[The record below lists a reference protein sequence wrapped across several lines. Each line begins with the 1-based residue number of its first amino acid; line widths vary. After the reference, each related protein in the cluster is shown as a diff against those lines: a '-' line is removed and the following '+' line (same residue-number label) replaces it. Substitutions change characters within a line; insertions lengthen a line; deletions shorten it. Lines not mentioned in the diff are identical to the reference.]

1 MCIDQLLNFKNMK
14 HNLLFLLPFL
24 FFLASGCSED
34 SINGGLPNNAPEG
47 TFTGQF
53 TLIHVHAKTGIT
65 DTLTAALVLN
75 IEMTTG
81 FKITGDTSTL
91 HAGSYGSYEVSSN
104 GGSGQIEFLDKTY
117 PTSGTPVK
125 IHLDGIYDYIYDG
138 TNLQLA
144 AYSPLD
150 TVEYFYK
157 FTKTGN

>member
-1 MCIDQLLNFKNMK
+1 MK
-14 HNLLFLLPFL
+14 TKLLFLLPL
-24 FFLASGCSED
+24 LALIAACVSKPPVTPAAA
-34 SINGGLPNNAPEG
+34 LPSG
-47 TFTGQF
+47 TFTGKF
-53 TLIHVHAKTGIT
+53 TLARFNQKNGTI
-65 DTLTAALVLN
+65 DSSETANLMLN
-75 IEMTTG
+75 METATG
-81 FKITGDTSTL
+81 FKITGDTTTV
-91 HAGSYGSYEVSSN
+91 HAGSYGGYEVSSN